1 MVAVGYL
8 VDTSA
13 VRALALAGLYTAL
26 LLVGM
31 ALVFMAAPL
40 LVTLVAIVLPV
51 VAKLFAGALVI
62 ALFGWVTYPRTKA
75 GK

>member
-1 MVAVGYL
+1 MIAVTYFI
-8 VDTSA
+8 DTSA
-13 VRALALAGLYTAL
+13 VRALARAGLITAL

-31 ALVFMAAPL
+31 ALVFMAAPVIL
-40 LVTLVAIVLPV
+40 TLVAIVLPV
-51 VAKLFAGALVI
+51 VAKLVTGAAVI